1 MPGLKNRLLNLN
13 LKTRPTRPTKPEK
26 NLQKR
31 RLKPRR
37 SHLLKNQQSPNW
49 RPRQGE
55 LSSSML
61 PTSSLAMDTNQ
72 TPLNGLLRLTLINY
86 LPPTTNGALQ
96 VTATATGA
104 LQATV
109 NQAQAL
115 LFLLKPQLKFWSFSA
130 PRPVKILTKDIST
143 SPAPAL
149 LVEATPPIDLSK
161 TR

>member
-1 MPGLKNRLLNLN
+1 
-13 LKTRPTRPTKPEK
+13 
-26 NLQKR
+26 
-31 RLKPRR
+31 
-37 SHLLKNQQSPNW
+37 
-49 RPRQGE
+49 
-55 LSSSML
+55 ML

-115 LFLLKPQLKFWSFSA
+115 LFLLKPQLKF
-130 PRPVKILTKDIST
+130 
-143 SPAPAL
+143 
-149 LVEATPPIDLSK
+149 
-161 TR
+161 